1 MILIF
6 DYQVQGKCYPN
17 LVTPGVQP
25 YTPYWRQFSQRSPY
39 SEPSMLVEYLRHEG
53 IDIEIR
59 TVDQSTP
66 DSYYV
71 IAISFFDF
79 GIQWFDLLS
88 VELLDRLRRRQIRL
102 LFWYSEGDN
111 PQRMRDHLDAQARAA
126 DVDPEQVWIVSA
138 NSAADTVA
146 NSIWFADDEMLY
158 RHRNRRIIADPI
170 HDNPRMKKF
179 TALVRTHKW
188 WRATIMA
195 NIWRNGWH
203 KDALF
208 SYNTKISVG
217 ESSEDNPIE
226 IDRFKGLR
234 NAIDQFIAHGPFVA
248 DGLTSDEHN
257 NHTFHTPEHYR
268 ESYFNVIIETH
279 MDADQS
285 NGVFLTEKT
294 FKPIKHGVPFMMFGC
309 ANSLAKLRSLGYTTF
324 EDALDQTYD
333 AKINTTDRYTQATTL
348 LENIATASF
357 ADLHDLY
364 QRCKPACL
372 HNQQLFLASKKER
385 LNILLEKLCK

>member
-6 DYQVQGKCYPN
+6 DHQVQGKCYPN
-17 LVTPGVQP
+17 LVTPGIKP
-25 YTPYWRQFSQRSPY
+25 YTPDWHQFSQRSPY
-39 SEPSMLVEYLRHEG
+39 SEPSMLVEYLQREG
-53 IDIEIR
+53 VDVEIR

-79 GIQWFDLLS
+79 STQWFNLLS
-88 VELLDRLRRRQIRL
+88 AELLDRLRRRQIRL

-111 PQRMRDHLDAQARAA
+111 PQRMRDHLDAQAQDAG
-126 DVDPEQVWIVSA
+126 VDPNQVWIVSA
-138 NSAADTVA
+138 NSAADDVA
-146 NSIWFADDEMLY
+146 NTVWFADDEMLY

-170 HDNPRMKKF
+170 HDNPRTKKF

-195 NIWRNGWH
+195 NMWRNGWH
-203 KDALF
+203 TDALF
-208 SYNTKISVG
+208 AYNTAISVG
-217 ESSEDNPIE
+217 EPPDENPIE
-226 IDRFKGLR
+226 IDRFDGLR
-234 NAIDQFIAHGPFVA
+234 SSMDQFLSLGPFVA
-248 DGLTSDEHN
+248 DSLTSDEHN
-257 NHTFHTPEHYR
+257 NHTFHTPKHYR

-294 FKPIKHGVPFMMFGC
+294 FKPIKHGVPFLMFGC
-309 ANSLAKLRSLGYTTF
+309 TDSLAKLRSLGYATF
-324 EDALDQTYD
+324 DDQLDQTYD
-333 AKINTTDRYTQATTL
+333 IESNTTNRYARAMTS
-348 LENIATASF
+348 LETIATASLT
-357 ADLHDLY
+357 DLHNLY

-385 LNILLEKLCK
+385 LNMLLEKLCK